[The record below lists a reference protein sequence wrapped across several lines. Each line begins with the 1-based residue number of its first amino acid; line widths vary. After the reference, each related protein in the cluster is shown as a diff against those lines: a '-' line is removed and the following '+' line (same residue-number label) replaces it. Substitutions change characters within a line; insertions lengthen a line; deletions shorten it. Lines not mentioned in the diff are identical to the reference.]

1 MIRDRQ
7 GVTYASREDVK
18 NALDILE
25 TSRAEAQIDRV
36 LRAASDSVEGL
47 LQLRFYPEV
56 RTMTF
61 DYPPWRAPLGTPWKL
76 YLNQHELIS
85 VTTLTSGGTTI
96 SASDYFLRPD
106 DGPPYTR
113 IELDLSA
120 TSAFSAGSTHQRSI
134 SVTGLYGY
142 RNDETTAGSLATTV
156 NSSTTTVDVTDGS
169 LVGVGNLL
177 RIENERMSVTGRA
190 FLDSTE
196 NLGAAVAADSS
207 ASITVTTGGFT
218 AGEVLLIGSERMLVT
233 DVAGTTVS
241 VKRAWDGTVLAAHSN
256 GADVYV
262 GRRLTVRRGV
272 LGTTA
277 AAHTAPVAIVRHTP
291 PTLVQDLTIAEAMAS
306 LVQERTGY
314 ARTIGAGEGEREVR
328 GVGLADLREQAID
341 AVGRGRART
350 RAV

>member
-1 MIRDRQ
+1 MRDRQ

-25 TSRAEAQIDRV
+25 TSRAEPQIDRV
-36 LRAASDSVEGL
+36 LRAATDSVEGL
-47 LQLRFYPEV
+47 LVRSFHPEL

-61 DYPPWRAPLGTPWKL
+61 DYPPWQAPLGTPWRL
-76 YLNQHELIS
+76 YLNNQELIS
-85 VTTLTSGGTTI
+85 VTTLTSGGVTI
-96 SASDYFLRPD
+96 SNSDVLLRPD
-106 DGPPYTR
+106 DGPPFTR
-113 IELDLSA
+113 VELDISS

-134 SVTGLYGY
+134 SILGLYGY
-142 RNDETTAGSLATTV
+142 RNDEVTAGSLATTV
-156 NSSTTTVDVTDGS
+156 NASVTTIDVTDGS

-177 RIENERMSVTGRA
+177 RIDDERMSVTERA
-190 FLDSTE
+190 FIDSTE
-196 NLGAAVAADSS
+196 NLAAAVTDVGAS
-207 ASITVTTGGFT
+207 SITVTTGAFT
-218 AGEVLLIGSERMLVT
+218 AGEVILIDAERMLIT
-233 DVAGTTVS
+233 DVAGATLV
-241 VKRAWDGTVLAAHSN
+241 VKRAWDGTTLEAHSL

-262 GRRLTVRRGV
+262 SRRLTVRRGV

-277 AAHTAPVAIVRHTP
+277 ASHTAPVDISRWSP
-291 PTLVQDLTIAEAMAS
+291 PPLVQDLTIAEAMAS

-341 AVGRGRART
+341 AYGRRART